1 MKTFNYTIRDEV
13 GIHARPA
20 GMLAKEAKGF
30 KSEILIEKGGKSVNA
45 TKLMM
50 LMGLGVKCGETVTVT
65 VEGADEDKAAAE
77 MEKFFSENL

>member
-30 KSEILIEKGGKSVNA
+30 KSEILIEKNGKSVNA

-50 LMGLGVKCGETVTVT
+50 LMGLGVKCGDTVTVT
-65 VEGADEDKAAAE
+65 VNGEDEDAAAKA
-77 MEKFFSENL
+77 MEEFFTANL